1 MSNNDFAAF
10 IGELQKLEKNYTI
23 KLKLED
29 TSQIITQLDSI
40 KSFLE
45 SIATPGFNE
54 VFSFTSLITSALS
67 LGLAVSEADKKVE
80 TSFKKMLGSITDD
93 ANTMDKVFKDLGKYV
108 GEGVSEG
115 LKDSLREIKN
125 ATEKLADGIP
135 DAFCNILII
144 QSPSKRMKK
153 LASYIPDGVIEG
165 IKEGMQEVKKSMSKL
180 TDAVEEPAKGLSKF
194 KFSLGGISAIAG
206 GVGLAIGA
214 FSSFMASNDELRAKM
229 EETFAKVTEAFAP
242 VMDAVMGLFD
252 SFTAG
257 GEGSCSVMDTIASVA
272 ASLAEVLSGI
282 IEAISG
288 IFREHGDTIMAVV
301 STIGEFVSTI
311 AGGLV
316 ETFGGAFDLITGIF
330 TGNGE
335 KIKEG
340 FGDIW
345 KGIKKTFSGFADFFN
360 GLWDKIVGVFGK
372 IGARVGDAIGGAFKT
387 IVNSILG
394 FAEETLNKFIKSIN
408 GAIKLINGI
417 PGVEI
422 PKLPVLNIPR
432 LATGGLVDP
441 GQFFVAREA
450 GPELVGS
457 FGARTAVMNN
467 NQIVDAVSAGVY
479 KAVKEA
485 MGSGSGSYTFNINN
499 HLDGREIGRQV
510 IKYHN
515 GLVKQYGHSPL
526 II

>member
-1 MSNNDFAAF
+1 MSTQPTITEKDLENLKAASTSLKE
-10 IGELQKLEKNYTI
+10 ISESLTKLNTFS
-23 KLKLED
+23 LAG
-29 TSQIITQLDSI
+29 
-40 KSFLE
+40 
-45 SIATPGFNE
+45 SIADISSIVINVSQLNE
-54 VFSFTSLITSALS
+54 VFKKIKSICSFSYSEIIKFSEKAGSSAME
-67 LGLAVSEADKKVE
+67 GFI
-80 TSFKKMLGSITDD
+80 FKMQQQS
-93 ANTMDKVFKDLGKYV
+93 
-108 GEGVSEG
+108 
-115 LKDSLREIKN
+115 
-125 ATEKLADGIP
+125 
-135 DAFCNILII
+135 NILKTVCNDMVEENIENPI
-144 QSPSKRMKK
+144 RKELEINSPSKLMMRI
-153 LASYIPDGVIEG
+153 AQSIPDGMCLGIEDG
-165 IKEGMQEVKKSMSKL
+165 LRDIKKSMSKL

-229 EETFAKVTEAFAP
+229 EEAFAKIKEAFAP
-242 VMDAVMGLFD
+242 VMDAVMDLFD
-252 SFTAG
+252 AFTAG
-257 GEGSCSVMDTIASVA
+257 GEGSCSVMDAIASVA

-282 IEAISG
+282 IKAISG
-288 IFREHGDTIMAVV
+288 IFREHGDTIMAIV

-345 KGIKKTFSGFADFFN
+345 KGIKGIFSGFGDFFS

-394 FAEETLNKFIKSIN
+394 FAEDTLNKFIRAIN
-408 GAIKLINGI
+408 NAIKLINGI

-432 LATGGLVDP
+432 LAAGGLVDP

-485 MGSGSGSYTFNINN
+485 MGSHRISSQGFI
-499 HLDGREIGRQV
+499 
-510 IKYHN
+510 
-515 GLVKQYGHSPL
+515 
-526 II
+526 